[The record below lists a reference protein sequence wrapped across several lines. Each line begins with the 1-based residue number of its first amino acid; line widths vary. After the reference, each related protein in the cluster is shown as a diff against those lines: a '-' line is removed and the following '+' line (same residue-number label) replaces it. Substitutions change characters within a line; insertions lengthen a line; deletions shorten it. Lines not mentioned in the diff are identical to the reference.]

1 MKKLLIA
8 LIGVAALCGC
18 DEPQSSNIKL
28 SATVNH
34 GDWVDVGNATYIVL
48 MTIEGHEYIITAR
61 GPRTAQTIHAAHC
74 PCHTNNLNRIN
85 NN

>member
-1 MKKLLIA
+1 MA

-61 GPRTAQTIHAAHC
+61 GCRTAYTIHAAHC